1 MQRFS
6 QNRNI
11 KKTSHTG
18 LPHDMLFAKCSLKKK
33 IEEESHFLK

>member
-33 IEEESHFLK
+33 LKKKVTF